1 MVKSMFN
8 ALGLPK
14 GREPVIVDYTRTAIG
29 KKRGGLLQRI
39 RGDDWIIHCIKTL
52 ADRNFEGL
60 NLEKMGEQG
69 LVDCQIGNNSQIG
82 PTALDIGRTAILSA
96 GLPWTIPG
104 TSVNRQC
111 SSSMQTVYNGWM
123 EIVTGDKDIV
133 FAGGVEAQTTFPI
146 MADLNVSMGTYTQT
160 FPPNIKITQS
170 PYVQASVAKYNKDMA
185 GQIEGAEL
193 MGRVWNE
200 KIGNTR
206 DEFRLELDELSYASH
221 MKALKPSAIEARGK
235 EITPLKVPKLDE
247 NGKQILDENHQMIDS
262 PDTVDIAKVDEAP
275 RPNTS
280 MEKLAKLKGIVKRKT
295 GYLTAGNSC
304 PESDGASCLILTSR
318 EYAEQNSLP
327 IRGTLESCFVIGTDP
342 VLMLTGPIA
351 ATQGL
356 MKKADVKSLDEMKF
370 IEINEAFSTVVK
382 ASTYE
387 LGLDWKDPRI
397 NQHGG
402 AIAIGHPTGMTGTR
416 LIGSLIH
423 QLEDAQEDYGLA
435 TLCIGLGMGFSA
447 IVKREGA

>member
-1 MVKSMFN
+1 MFET
-8 ALGLPK
+8 LGLPR

-29 KKRGGLLQRI
+29 KKRGGLLQRV
-39 RGDDWIIHCIKTL
+39 RGDNWIIHCIKEL
-52 ADRNFEGL
+52 ADRHFEGL

-69 LVDCQIGNNSQIG
+69 LVDCIIGNNSQIG
-82 PTALDIGRTAILSA
+82 ATALDIGRTAILSA

-104 TSVNRQC
+104 VSVNRQC
-111 SSSMQTVYNGWM
+111 SSGMQSTYFGWQ

-133 FAGGVEAQTTFPI
+133 LVGGVEAQTTIPI
-146 MADLNVSMGTYTQT
+146 MADLNVVQGATVQT
-160 FPPNIKITQS
+160 WPPNIKITQS
-170 PYVQASVAKYNKDMA
+170 PYVIASQEKYGKDMA

-193 MGRVWNE
+193 MGKVWNE

-206 DEFRLELDELSYASH
+206 DEFRLELDEISLASH
-221 MKALKPSAIEARGK
+221 QKALKPSAIEARGK
-235 EITPLKVPKLDE
+235 EITPIKVPKVDE
-247 NGKQILDENHQMIDS
+247 NGKLILDENHQMIDS
-262 PDTVDIAKVDEAP
+262 PDTTDIADVDEAP
-275 RPNTS
+275 RPTTS
-280 MEKLAKLKGIVKRKT
+280 MEKLAKLKGIIKRKT

-304 PESDGASCLILTSR
+304 PESDGAAAMILTSR
-318 EYAEQNSLP
+318 EFAEQNSLP

-351 ATQGL
+351 ATKGL
-356 MKKADVKSLDEMKF
+356 MKKAEVKSLDEMKY

-382 ASTYE
+382 ASTYD

-416 LIGSLIH
+416 LIGTILH
-423 QLEDAQEDYGLA
+423 QLEASQEDYGLA

>member
-1 MVKSMFN
+1 MVKSIFST
-8 ALGLPK
+8 LGLPK

-29 KKRGGLLQRI
+29 KKRGGLLRRV
-39 RGDDWIIHCIKTL
+39 RGDNWIIHCVKTL

-60 NLEKMGEQG
+60 NLEKMGELG

-82 PTALDIGRTAILSA
+82 ATALDIGRTTILSA

-111 SSSMQTVYNGWM
+111 SSGMQTVYNAFQ
-123 EIVTGDKDIV
+123 EIVTGDKEIV
-133 FAGGVEAQTTFPI
+133 FAGGVEAQTVYPI
-146 MADLNVSMGTYTQT
+146 MADLNVSMGAYVQT
-160 FPPNIKITQS
+160 IPPNRKITES
-170 PYVQASVAKYNKDMA
+170 PYVMASEEKYGHPMA

-193 MGRVWNE
+193 MGKVWNE

-206 DEFRLELDELSYASH
+206 EEFRLELDEISLASH
-221 MKALKPSAIEARGK
+221 KKALKPFAIKARGK
-235 EITPLKVPKLDE
+235 EITPIKVPKLDE
-247 NGKQILDENHQMIDS
+247 KGNPILDENHQMIDS
-262 PDTVDIAKVDEAP
+262 ETDIADVDEAP
-275 RPNTS
+275 RPSTS
-280 MEKLAKLKGIVKRKT
+280 LEKLQQLKGIVKRKT

-304 PESDGASCLILTSR
+304 PESDGAAAMILTSR

-327 IRGTLESCFVIGTDP
+327 IRGTLENCFVIGTDP
-342 VLMLTGPIA
+342 ILMLTGPIA
-351 ATQGL
+351 SVKGL
-356 MKKADVKSLDEMKF
+356 MKKADTNLDAMKF

-387 LGLDWKDPRI
+387 LGLDWRDNRI
-397 NQHGG
+397 NQYGG

-416 LIGSLIH
+416 LIGTILH
-423 QLEDAQEDYGLA
+423 QLEDSNQDYGLA
-435 TLCIGLGMGFSA
+435 TLCIGLGMGFAA

>member
-1 MVKSMFN
+1 MVKSMFK

-29 KKRGGLLQRI
+29 KKRGGLLQRV
-39 RGDDWIIHCIKTL
+39 RGDDWIIHCVKTL

-82 PTALDIGRTAILSA
+82 PTALDIGRTTILSA

-111 SSSMQTVYNGWM
+111 SSGMQTVYNGWM
-123 EIVTGDKDIV
+123 EIVTGDKEIV

-146 MADLNVSMGTYTQT
+146 MADLNVSMGTYVQT

-170 PYVQASVAKYNKDMA
+170 QYVQASQEKYNKDMA

-206 DEFRLELDELSYASH
+206 DEFRAELDEISYASH
-221 MKALKPSAIEARGK
+221 MKALKSSAIEARGK
-235 EITPLKVPKLDE
+235 EITPLKVPKFDE
-247 NGKQILDENHQMIDS
+247 NGKPILDENHQMIDS
-262 PDTVDIAKVDEAP
+262 PDTVELAKVDESP
-275 RPNTS
+275 RPTTS
-280 MEKLAKLKGIVKRKT
+280 LEKLASLKGIVKRKT

-304 PESDGASCLILTSR
+304 PESDGAACLILTSR

-327 IRGTLESCFVIGTDP
+327 IRGTLENCFVIGTDP

-351 ATQGL
+351 ATKGL
-356 MKKADVKSLDEMKF
+356 IKKANVKSLDEMKF

-416 LIGSLIH
+416 LIGTILH
-423 QLEDAQEDYGLA
+423 QLEAAQEDYGLA